1 MGALK
6 ELISGRGVD
15 LSLEL
20 VGLPLTMQQAVKSLA
35 IQGRALLAGITDRTI
50 EITPYAD
57 VLNKETEIIGVSDHL
72 STESPQ
78 LIELVRQ
85 RKLDLSR
92 VITRTIPLEADAINQ
107 ALDGLEGFA
116 GEVRTVIEP

>member
-6 ELISGRGVD
+6 GLISGRGVD

-57 VLNKETEIIGVSDHL
+57 VLNKETEIIGGSDHL
-72 STESPQ
+72 STEIPQ

-85 RKLDLSR
+85 RKLDLYR

>member
-1 MGALK
+1 VGALK
-6 ELISGRGVD
+6 GLISGRGVD

-57 VLNKETEIIGVSDHL
+57 VLNKETEIIGGSDHL
-72 STESPQ
+72 STEIPQ

-85 RKLDLSR
+85 RKLDLYR